1 MKNLILAFVTI
12 FSVITAI
19 ARPVS
24 ENLSYECL
32 ESSVKLNFKRKS
44 PLHEVTL
51 NTNLFRVKECNRKF
65 SIDEPTIMEINFDKC
80 TLGAKNFFINVE
92 EFKPGEIDSLL
103 YSLPVY
109 CENLIPVYSL

>member
-1 MKNLILAFVTI
+1 M
-12 FSVITAI
+12 
-19 ARPVS
+19 
-24 ENLSYECL
+24 

-44 PLHEVTL
+44 QFHEVTL
-51 NTNLFRVKECNRKF
+51 STNLFRVKECNRKF

-92 EFKPGEIDSLL
+92 EFKPGEVDSLL

-109 CENLIPVYSL
+109 CENSITFYSN